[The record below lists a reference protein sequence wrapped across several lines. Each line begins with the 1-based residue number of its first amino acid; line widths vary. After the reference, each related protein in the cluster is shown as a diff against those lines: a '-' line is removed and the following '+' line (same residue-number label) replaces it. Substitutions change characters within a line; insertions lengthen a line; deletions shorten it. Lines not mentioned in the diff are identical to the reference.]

1 MKGNSIN
8 NGGLVPTL
16 KAGPPFPPASPW
28 PDADYVPLPSPL
40 ETILPH
46 ERKEAETQVFEKFR
60 KVCGLYPPHVAG
72 YNVLLQIYQ
81 RESEKEITGPDG
93 KKTSLMIRSDAA
105 VRQDKYASVVA
116 LVIGMGPQAYRGNN
130 FDGTPRF
137 PEGYWCAIG
146 DWVVI
151 ANYTGTQISYG
162 DPKLGAQAKL
172 PLVIVPDDKILAK
185 VYDPESVVA
194 THVIDREM
202 A

>member
-1 MKGNSIN
+1 MKGNSISS
-8 NGGLVPTL
+8 GSISQWGTV
-16 KAGPPFPPASPW
+16 GPPPPRSPW
-28 PDADYVPLPSPL
+28 PSKDYQPSPSPL
-40 ETILPH
+40 ETIQKG
-46 ERKEAETQVFEKFR
+46 EIKEAEKQVFEKFK

-81 RESEKEITGPDG
+81 RESEKDVSGPDG
-93 KKTSLMIRSDAA
+93 KTTKLMIRSDRAVAA
-105 VRQDKYASVVA
+105 DKYSSVVA
-116 LVIGMGPQAYRGNN
+116 LVIGMGPQAYQGNN

-146 DWVVI
+146 DFVII

-185 VYDPESVVA
+185 IYDPESVVA
-194 THVIDREM
+194 THVVDREM